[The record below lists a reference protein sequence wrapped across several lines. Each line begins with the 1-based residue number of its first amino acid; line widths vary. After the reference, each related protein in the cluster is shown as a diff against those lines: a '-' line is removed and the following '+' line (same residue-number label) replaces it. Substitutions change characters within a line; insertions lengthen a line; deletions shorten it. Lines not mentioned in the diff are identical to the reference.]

1 MLKFEDLTSERAK
14 KATSRGKARSRQSDN
29 ERATSEPSS
38 ESESELK
45 KQLRQRK
52 KNRKFRSTP
61 LKLRLNREKGA
72 KKGQVV
78 SQNKNIITG
87 SVFMLMMAL
96 N

>member
-1 MLKFEDLTSERAK
+1 MKEPRKLHPEVRREVGNLIMKEQPLNRRQNQKVS
-14 KATSRGKARSRQSDN
+14 SRNSCDR
-29 ERATSEPSS
+29 E
-38 ESESELK
+38 
-45 KQLRQRK
+45 K

-61 LKLRLNREKGA
+61 LKLRLKREKSA

-78 SQNKNIITG
+78 TQNKNIITG